1 MKVPSNLLNY
11 QDYYN
16 KLNKKV
22 VDIINIPL
30 IVLCGLTILFYVLFR
45 SGLGGGNTSTST
57 APYSVGANT
66 TDTSGSSFSIFGFLI
81 VLILIFVILIGG
93 FKYLFKVDIVTE
105 LKNIFSS
112 EPELDINIKTQT
124 PTKDNQNDNKNKEK
138 DIDKVHYPKGASSEV
153 FHISDNKYTYDDA
166 RAVCK
171 AFDARLASYEEV
183 EKSYNKGGEWCSYGW
198 SQKGLALFPTQKKT
212 YNKLQERRGHEN
224 DCGRPGINGG
234 FIKDKNTKFGA
245 NCFGV
250 KPDITKL
257 EKKLMNKY
265 KVYPPSETQKKIDR
279 KSNKYREELDDIL
292 ITPFNKDKW
301 TY

>member
-1 MKVPSNLLNY
+1 MNVSPNLVNF

-16 KLNKKV
+16 KINKKV

-30 IVLCGLTILFYVLFR
+30 IVLCGLTILFYVLFL
-45 SGLGGGNTSTST
+45 SSLGKGNTSTS
-57 APYSVGANT
+57 AEPYSVGA
-66 TDTSGSSFSIFGFLI
+66 TDTSGSGFSIFGFLI
-81 VLILIFVILIGG
+81 VLILIFLILIGG

-112 EPELDINIKTQT
+112 EPELDINIKT
-124 PTKDNQNDNKNKEK
+124 PEKVNQKKKN
-138 DIDKVHYPKGASSEV
+138 DIDKVHYPKEDSSEV

-224 DCGRPGINGG
+224 DCGRPGVNGG

-250 KPDITKL
+250 KPKITKL
-257 EKKLMNKY
+257 EKKLMTKY
-265 KVYPPSETQKKIDR
+265 KVYPPSETQKKIER
-279 KSNKYREELDDIL
+279 KSKEYKEELNEIL

-301 TY
+301 TD